1 MPKCDKMIVTIRIRE
16 GNDMTE
22 EKQNEAIADVE
33 ETNGEENKLK
43 KALGQQ
49 LGAFSGPMSFDE
61 FMALLDKLDDGLK
74 KK

>member
-1 MPKCDKMIVTIRIRE
+1 
-16 GNDMTE
+16 MTE

-49 LGAFSGPMSFDE
+49 LGAFKGPMSFDE
-61 FMALLDKLDDGLK
+61 FITMLDKLDEEIK
-74 KK
+74 K

>member
-1 MPKCDKMIVTIRIRE
+1 MTEKEKT
-16 GNDMTE
+16 NDMAE
-22 EKQNEAIADVE
+22 QKQNETLADAK
-33 ETNGEENKLK
+33 ETNAEENNLK

-61 FMALLDKLDDGLK
+61 FMALLDKLDDGWK

>member
-1 MPKCDKMIVTIRIRE
+1 MVTIKMRE

-49 LGAFSGPMSFDE
+49 LGAFKGPMSFDE
-61 FMALLDKLDDGLK
+61 FLTMLDKLDEEVK
-74 KK
+74 K

>member
-1 MPKCDKMIVTIRIRE
+1 MTEKEKT
-16 GNDMTE
+16 NDMTE
-22 EKQNEAIADVE
+22 QKQNETLADAK
-33 ETNGEENKLK
+33 ETNAEENKLK

>member
-1 MPKCDKMIVTIRIRE
+1 MMEKEKT
-16 GNDMTE
+16 NDMTE
-22 EKQNEAIADVE
+22 QKQNETFADAQ
-33 ETNGEENKLK
+33 ETNAEENKLK

>member
-1 MPKCDKMIVTIRIRE
+1 
-16 GNDMTE
+16 MTE